1 MCLLQT
7 DRQMDAWISIFAMQ
21 GAELS
26 VSRVY
31 ADVVANMPPEYA
43 DYDAVDIKWE
53 YASLDLCD
61 ML

>member
-1 MCLLQT
+1 
-7 DRQMDAWISIFAMQ
+7 MDAWISIFAMQ

-31 ADVVANMPPEYA
+31 ADVVASMPPEYA

>member
-1 MCLLQT
+1 
-7 DRQMDAWISIFAMQ
+7 MQ

-43 DYDAVDIKWE
+43 DYDAVDIMWE
-53 YASLDLCD
+53 YVSLDLYD